1 MISFLDLYETIINS
15 WEIIGLFLLI
25 AILYSFVGFGGGS
38 SYLAVLSLTS
48 LAFVHIRA
56 IALLCNI
63 VVVTGG
69 TYIFIKNKQFNWK
82 KIIPIVIIVFLIKF
96 TDQAFLYK

>member
-1 MISFLDLYETIINS
+1 MISLLDLYETFLVN
-15 WEIIGLFLLI
+15 WEFRGLFLLI
-25 AILYSFVGFGGGS
+25 AILYSSVGFGGGS
-38 SYLAVLSLTS
+38 SYLAVLSLSS
-48 LAFVHIRA
+48 LAFVQIRA

-82 KIIPIVIIVFLIKF
+82 KILPLVN
-96 TDQAFLYK
+96 